1 MIKGCHKNIVFL
13 KDTGSELFDEAYFIL
28 KPNAH
33 EKKETDIISEATRIV
48 NSLDDGSKRKGRGRL
63 SKLFSFLAGALVG
76 GASLKAESF
85 IEMIDNL
92 LD

>member
-63 SKLFSFLAGALVG
+63 SKLFSFLVGAIIGVSAMLIIH
-76 GASLKAESF
+76 L
-85 IEMIDNL
+85 ILI
-92 LD
+92 